1 MLTKAVDLANAA
13 GKSRAYISQE
23 TKRGHLVRDIDGKYD
38 TENPLNRNWIV
49 AKGIKSSDLGSGIKI
64 IKNQVLPAAVKKP
77 KTKVKPKPSKN
88 KTPIKKDTPK
98 KSVPKPEKTEQ
109 KKSNKKPKK
118 QTPKVKNKSKK
129 SESNKKPDKKKPV
142 KPDTN
147 EIIAPASDDLPDT
160 NIDSYTEQK
169 KEELLAIPEKLRTM
183 TLEQIVFSHMNI
195 AGLKTYAETIDK
207 IMSGFKKSVEIQR
220 MKHELINRDFFRSH
234 IIVYLDV
241 MNDQLFDM
249 AGTDKKMLKD
259 FSKVIKHAKISI
271 KNELDK
277 IIKIQ
282 QAASGK

>member
-1 MLTKAVDLANAA
+1 MLTKAVDLANAS

-38 TENPLNRNWIV
+38 TENQLNRDWIIS
-49 AKGIKSSDLGSGIKI
+49 KGIKSSDLGSGVKI
-64 IKNQVLPAAVKKP
+64 VKNQVKSTAVKKP
-77 KTKVKPKPSKN
+77 KPKVKSKPGQGKS
-88 KTPIKKDTPK
+88 PIKKDITK
-98 KSVPKPEKTEQ
+98 KTVPKAEKTEQ
-109 KKSNKKPKK
+109 KKSAKKPKK
-118 QTPKVKNKSKK
+118 ESVKVKNNSKK
-129 SESNKKPDKKKPV
+129 SVSKKKSDKKKPV

-147 EIIAPASDDLPDT
+147 EIIAPASEDLPGT

-277 IIKIQ
+277 MVKIQ